1 MHYTKCFMNPLL
13 KKSGSCR
20 WLTVI
25 VFAIAMAWVESAVVY
40 DLRTMVHRIE
50 PHQPDPLPLV
60 GRMGPVELVREA
72 ATMVMLLTVGMLAGS
87 NWRARLGYSAVAFSV
102 WDIFYYVFLK
112 AICGWP
118 HSLTDWD
125 ILFLLPLPWWGPV
138 WAPMAIA
145 LLMIVWGTLA
155 SQFEADSIRPLRRLW
170 LLNFSGV
177 AIALYVFM
185 ADCLRARNG
194 GVDAIRNVLPQRFQ
208 TVLFC
213 VALGLMAAP
222 VIHLARGIFRQSLKE
237 KPLLGVEERYSCERS
252 PQI

>member
-1 MHYTKCFMNPLL
+1 MNSLSTKN
-13 KKSGSCR
+13 SRR
-20 WLTVI
+20 WLTVV

-40 DLRTMVHRIE
+40 DLRTMVNRIE
-50 PHQPDPLPLV
+50 PYQPEPLPLI
-60 GRMGPVELVREA
+60 GGMGPVELVREA
-72 ATMVMLLTVGMLAGS
+72 ATMIMLLTVGMLAGKT
-87 NWRARLGYSAVAFSV
+87 WRARLGYSAIAFGV

-138 WAPMAIA
+138 WSPMAVA
-145 LLMIVWGTLA
+145 LLMILWGTLE
-155 SQFEADSIRPLRRLW
+155 SQFEAGSIRALRRLW

-177 AIALYVFM
+177 ALALYVFM
-185 ADCLRARNG
+185 ADCLRVRNG

-208 TVLFC
+208 TALFC
-213 VALGLMAAP
+213 TALGLMAMP
-222 VIHLARGIFRQSLKE
+222 VIHLGRRILRQNLKE

-252 PQI
+252 PQN